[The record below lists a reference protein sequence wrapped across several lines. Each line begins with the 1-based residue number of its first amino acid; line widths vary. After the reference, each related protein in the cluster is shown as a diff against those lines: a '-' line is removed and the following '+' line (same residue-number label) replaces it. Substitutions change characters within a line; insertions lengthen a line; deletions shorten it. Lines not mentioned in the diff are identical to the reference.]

1 MIKILKNKAY
11 LCGHFC
17 TTRWAELTQWLAA
30 SEWKLWTIDATE
42 RATCKNFYYG
52 DFVDFQYS
60 DTIGKKDSD
69 GIVRYR
75 RTIGHTVDVQGV
87 NVAVG
92 DMVLYLSPFGIIQF
106 SIEIDIEGVDHA
118 AMVTTLQTLR
128 NNCSYCTDTP
138 REWLETVI
146 KPLTNVVTVATG
158 GCRDYNLLTEGG
170 NKLKL
175 FQIIEAEGLTEMEP
189 EMRDTE
195 LYSLGCLTPPPT
207 QPESGSYYE
216 RTMEAGRIAVFQ
228 DWSALALFDSFTML
242 SAPLPDFR
250 RKIWA
255 DDYFNMIY
263 IYSLYRQAF
272 LYRYSALFRAPKC
285 NIRQLEADILL
296 FDRRYRYSRFSYN
309 FLPLEIARAMER
321 ALELEEATNALHDM
335 VTQASA
341 VYDKESDSRM
351 NTVLTGLTV
360 ITLCSTVWDLF
371 SMIDAAT
378 GASIF
383 RFATGLLVLL
393 MVLTV
398 LLLRK
403 LKK

>member
-17 TTRWAELTQWLAA
+17 TTRWAELEQWLPSAGW
-30 SEWKLWTIDATE
+30 SLWTLDAAE

-52 DFVDFQYS
+52 DFVDFQYG
-60 DTIGKKDSD
+60 DAIDGKEPDC
-69 GIVRYR
+69 IVRYR
-75 RTIGHTVDVQGV
+75 RAVGCTVDVQGV
-87 NVAVG
+87 KVSVG
-92 DMVLYLSPFGIIQF
+92 GVVLYLSPFGIVQF
-106 SIEIDIEGVDHA
+106 SIETDIEGADHA
-118 AMVTTLQTLR
+118 AMVTTLQALR
-128 NNCSYCTDTP
+128 NNCSYGTDTLGG
-138 REWLETVI
+138 WLDTVI
-146 KPLTNVVTVATG
+146 KPLVDVLAVATG

-175 FQIIEAEGLTEMEP
+175 FQIVEAEGLADMESD
-189 EMRDTE
+189 MRDTV

-250 RKIWA
+250 RNIWA
-255 DDYFNMIY
+255 VDYFSMIY

-272 LYRYSALFRAPKC
+272 LYRYSAMFRAPKC
-285 NIRQLEADILL
+285 DIRQLEADILL

-398 LLLRK
+398 LVLRK
-403 LKK
+403 LRK